1 MKTKEEVIT
10 STKEQNKDLVRRAIE
25 QIWNGG
31 NYDTIEEFVAR
42 DFVAYASTPADE
54 VHGPENAKQYFMQ
67 LHKAFPDIRFTIV
80 DQVAEGDKVATHWTA
95 SGTHKG
101 EFRGLA
107 PTGKRF
113 TVTAIDIDRI
123 VNGRV
128 SECWSN
134 MDELSLLRQLGA
146 IPTSG

>member
-1 MKTKEEVIT
+1 MKTKEEVIP

-25 QIWNGG
+25 QIWNAG
-31 NYDTIEEFVAR
+31 NYDTIEEFVAQ
-42 DFVAYASTPADE
+42 DFVAYAASPADE
-54 VHGPENAKQYFMQ
+54 IHGPENAKQYFIQ
-67 LHKAFPDIRFTIV
+67 LHKAFPDIHFTIV

-101 EFRGLA
+101 EFKGLP

-113 TVTAIDIDRI
+113 TVTAIDIDRV
-123 VNGRV
+123 VNGKV
-128 SECWSN
+128 LECWTN
-134 MDELSLLRQLGA
+134 MDELGLLRQLGA